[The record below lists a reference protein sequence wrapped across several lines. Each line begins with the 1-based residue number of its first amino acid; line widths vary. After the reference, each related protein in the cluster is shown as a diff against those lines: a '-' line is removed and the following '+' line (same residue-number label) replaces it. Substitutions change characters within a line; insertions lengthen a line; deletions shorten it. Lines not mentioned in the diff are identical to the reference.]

1 MVAHLKEAFLR
12 SMRKSNQFLAI
23 GSLLIILLGVVLVGA
38 WLRFGIRQS
47 GSNPLQPLTTASNT
61 CRGGWEQMPMDVSK
75 TVPLRLQGVAAIS
88 SKDIWAVGDSLIAQW
103 NGTQW
108 QPMLTQEAQHGTWTA
123 ITALS
128 AHDIWVIGQANGAP
142 QALHWDGKTWT
153 STSMPTLSP
162 GVVTLAGIA
171 AIAPDNAWIVGS
183 SRSGN
188 YPNDTYQPLMLHWD
202 GTSWHEVAG
211 ATTPT
216 GSTPQFGGISAVSA
230 TDIWV
235 VGTIAEATRVSQEL
249 IEHRNGTTWQLV
261 PPPQDN
267 STYHNVTL
275 NSVAAVAANDVWA
288 AGSGFFTSDGSGS
301 SASGLIEHWDG
312 QKWSYIPISG
322 PESRSNALVSIKAI
336 SPTNIWAVGGFVNPN
351 TRLGGAYMQHWDG
364 KQWGMVIWP
373 VFYGQLTD
381 NSSVGLADISGTP
394 GGQII
399 AVGSSVVF
407 TQNPPIDDA
416 ARKPAQPFVL
426 ASCH

>member
-38 WLRFGIRQS
+38 WLRFGTRQS
-47 GSNPLQPLTTASNT
+47 GSNPLQPFTTASNT

-75 TVPLRLQGVAAIS
+75 NVPLRLQGVAAIS
-88 SKDIWAVGDSLIAQW
+88 SKDIWVVGDSLIAQW

-142 QALHWDGKTWT
+142 QALHWDG
-153 STSMPTLSP
+153 
-162 GVVTLAGIA
+162 
-171 AIAPDNAWIVGS
+171 
-183 SRSGN
+183 
-188 YPNDTYQPLMLHWD
+188 
-202 GTSWHEVAG
+202 TSWHEVAG

-249 IEHRNGTTWQLV
+249 IEHWNGTTWQLV

-301 SASGLIEHWDG
+301 GASGLIE
-312 QKWSYIPISG
+312 
-322 PESRSNALVSIKAI
+322 
-336 SPTNIWAVGGFVNPN
+336 
-351 TRLGGAYMQHWDG
+351 HWDG

>member
-1 MVAHLKEAFLR
+1 
-12 SMRKSNQFLAI
+12 MRKSNQFLAI
-23 GSLLIILLGVVLVGA
+23 GSLLIILLG
-38 WLRFGIRQS
+38 
-47 GSNPLQPLTTASNT
+47 
-61 CRGGWEQMPMDVSK
+61 
-75 TVPLRLQGVAAIS
+75 
-88 SKDIWAVGDSLIAQW
+88 
-103 NGTQW
+103 
-108 QPMLTQEAQHGTWTA
+108 QEAQHATWTA

-128 AHDIWVIGQANGAP
+128 AHDIWVIGQANGVP
-142 QALHWDGKTWT
+142 QALHWDGKNWT

-162 GVVTLAGIA
+162 GVVTLAGIT

-183 SRSGN
+183 SRSRK

-235 VGTIAEATRVSQEL
+235 VGNIVEATRVSQEL
-249 IEHRNGTTWQLV
+249 IEH
-261 PPPQDN
+261 
-267 STYHNVTL
+267 
-275 NSVAAVAANDVWA
+275 
-288 AGSGFFTSDGSGS
+288 
-301 SASGLIEHWDG
+301 
-312 QKWSYIPISG
+312 
-322 PESRSNALVSIKAI
+322 
-336 SPTNIWAVGGFVNPN
+336 
-351 TRLGGAYMQHWDG
+351 WDG
-364 KQWGMVIWP
+364 KQWGMAIWP

-416 ARKPAQPFVL
+416 ARNPAQPFVL